1 MELSN
6 VALMPF
12 NPPIPAC
19 PSSSYLFNYGKV
31 MANCVLNTAQ
41 SSVGRFSFRRICS
54 FPSESR
60 IPNLSGLEKC
70 KLFQQTYRLKPSS
83 GCRVQSEDQEG
94 TFSGESILVDQQD
107 LEREL
112 QIAIEQENYALAA
125 KIRDNLKN
133 LHEDSRA
140 LVLAANARF
149 YSSFRTGDLAGMQ
162 ALWAKGDHV
171 CCVHPGVPVISGYD
185 LVIQSWE
192 YVLADYEFP
201 LKIELKDVLVHVRG
215 DLGYV
220 TCVEFIKTTGS
231 SWGRQTATNVFE
243 RINGQWFICIH
254 HATRIVT

>member
-1 MELSN
+1 MCLIFCIFSVEL
-6 VALMPF
+6 F
-12 NPPIPAC
+12 EH
-19 PSSSYLFNYGKV
+19 
-31 MANCVLNTAQ
+31 T
-41 SSVGRFSFRRICS
+41 
-54 FPSESR
+54 
-60 IPNLSGLEKC
+60 SGVKTLIRC
-70 KLFQQTYRLKPSS
+70 HM
-83 GCRVQSEDQEG
+83 QSEGQEG
-94 TFSGESILVDQQD
+94 TVSGENILADQQA
-107 LEREL
+107 LELEL
-112 QIAIEQENYALAA
+112 QIAIDEENYALAA
-125 KIRDNLKN
+125 KIRDSLKN
-133 LHEDSRA
+133 LHQDSRA

-149 YSSFRTGDLAGMQ
+149 YNSFRTGDLAGMQ
-162 ALWAKGDHV
+162 ALWAQGDHV

>member
-1 MELSN
+1 MCFILSSTVRQVHNLLVCIQDSALRPIKVLTLLLLNAMPKGICHSVAVYFLFPEVCLILCIFSAEL
-6 VALMPF
+6 F
-12 NPPIPAC
+12 E
-19 PSSSYLFNYGKV
+19 
-31 MANCVLNTAQ
+31 Q
-41 SSVGRFSFRRICS
+41 SSRVK
-54 FPSESR
+54 PLSR
-60 IPNLSGLEKC
+60 C
-70 KLFQQTYRLKPSS
+70 H
-83 GCRVQSEDQEG
+83 VQSEGQEG
-94 TFSGESILVDQQD
+94 TVSGESILADQQA
-107 LEREL
+107 LELEL
-112 QIAIEQENYALAA
+112 QIAIEEENYAQAA
-125 KIRDNLKN
+125 IIRDSLKN

-149 YSSFRTGDLAGMQ
+149 YNSFRTGDLAGMQ
-162 ALWAKGDHV
+162 ALWAQGDHV

-243 RINGQWFICIH
+243 RINGLWFICIH